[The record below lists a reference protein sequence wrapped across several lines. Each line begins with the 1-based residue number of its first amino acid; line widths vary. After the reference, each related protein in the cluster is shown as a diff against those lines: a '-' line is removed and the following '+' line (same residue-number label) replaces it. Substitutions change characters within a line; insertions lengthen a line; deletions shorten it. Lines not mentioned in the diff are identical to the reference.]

1 MRNSKLSN
9 EIGKW
14 EIHTKGVGS
23 KILKKFNWKIGQSLG
38 KNPAGILIP
47 LMKIDGQF
55 DGQTYPIFKEIKSVR
70 DFKKV
75 KLINEIDKLLKDSAE
90 SEDEEMQMPTISP
103 RLEYFYFA
111 DLLIRDLSD
120 LTLHSADRNSQMQ
133 PTLVEVGQK
142 DEMYGWPSTQ
152 SRVLRQYNEK
162 R

>member
-1 MRNSKLSN
+1 MSN

-38 KNPAGILIP
+38 KNSAGIIMP
-47 LMKIDGQF
+47 LMRIDGQF
-55 DGQTYPIFKEIKSVR
+55 DGQTYPIFKEVKSVR
-70 DFKKV
+70 DFRKFR
-75 KLINEIDKLLKDSAE
+75 LINEIDKLLKDTAE
-90 SEDEEMQMPTISP
+90 SEDEEMEMSTISP

-111 DLLIRDLSD
+111 DLLIRDLSE
-120 LTLHSADRNSQMQ
+120 LTLHSAERNSQMQ

-142 DEMYGWPSTQ
+142 DEIYGWPSTQ
-152 SRVLRQYNEK
+152 SGVHQPYNEK